1 MRKGNRFLALLLTV
15 VLLVSSLPLGAFA
28 VSVGETEMTDEAK
41 TIYDSFKD
49 NLVKSEVKTN
59 DGYIGTAVHLY
70 IYTDGQEAEGKRDV
84 IFYVINHGTERIG
97 QESDTSIVGS
107 YIDEG
112 YVVIVVDYLDD
123 ERAIS
128 PNIEH
133 SLAKL
138 RTYYMI
144 DKTGF
149 SGTNIT
155 VNTNYAYF
163 LPAGY
168 RLARDIVYWEQDK
181 HASYGTLNYI
191 MGAWND
197 YIAGQKTV
205 YYAYHTGDSS
215 CTFDHEA
222 NPDAECIAGAPQ
234 EIDGEVVAYSAGQKA
249 PTVSR
254 VEDCRKKD
262 GSPLDYRLRMDIVYP
277 SDPLYETPV
286 YAMAATQ
293 AEMHMHTCEDTSCHF
308 VGFTFNG
315 YTALTFDFVYV
326 PMARAD
332 HYGYF
337 SAFGTYAQNA
347 SKMARAAMR
356 CIRYY
361 GEQFGYNDELIGVAG
376 ISKGSPPPG
385 VLSVVGNAAM
395 PENQRFPE
403 DPNGDRFEGDTLD
416 ENGNVI
422 ATIEQPF
429 MTYEQGYDGTAD
441 YYGTD
446 ADKTGAISSEITVAY
461 CASGPG
467 AQWIYNGHL
476 KNQTYVP
483 TVISSGKND
492 EYSMWSWW
500 PGHESYYQN
509 NVTSPFLSMP
519 MENAGHDYPIYYD
532 DIRGFD
538 RYPQLINFFNYYL
551 KDDESQSE
559 VLWVQPL
566 EGSVGAS
573 VNTSL
578 KVQFLVP
585 VDTDTLSEITVTN
598 VTTGEDVGGEWSW
611 VNKMSGLYTF
621 TADNMEALT
630 EYRVDIPTTVKTYD
644 GENIGKA
651 YSRTFTTEG
660 EKAVRPVADTYV
672 SEANPDANYG
682 SADTVYIGG
691 SSDDERIYFAT
702 FNTEV
707 FEGVGKVELRLS
719 GNGLSLQDVQIYVLN
734 DYAIDESLTW
744 NTMPTLSE
752 KDLLGVFV
760 LPSDSEVK
768 MDLADLADRVSGET
782 FTLVFRN
789 NANNSHS
796 FSEDFSNVTLKR
808 DDSVENKVYSTA
820 NDNGGV
826 FAYTIGG
833 GGSPAIDS
841 TLGCMKYTCV
851 YNYGRLKIFDT
862 FSSSALTEFDI
873 GRKFLVSFRV
883 MTDHDGRVEYGVM
896 SANGGSRVSGYTGP
910 ASTYNQSF
918 YIPAGNGTV
927 NTVAN
932 EWKTVSFYVSI
943 DKTMVEQQVGLL
955 TLQTNSGSTTQQG
968 FWYDDITITEV
979 EPSSSLP
986 SLESDVATVALI
998 TQSLETGHAIADTY
1012 VSAYAPEQVNGS
1024 SASLFVNG
1032 GDEENV
1038 ILATYSK
1045 AHLADK
1051 DYAELTLSV
1060 DGTVDVNVYA
1070 IDGYTMDESTM
1081 NYSVFKTLNL
1091 DKAVLVGSYTLSD
1104 GLNKL
1109 DISKVID
1116 EIENNRFT
1124 LVIRATDKGGHSY
1137 AENFDSYEE
1146 GTVLPTGAES
1156 ATVSG
1161 ITHYY
1166 GFSDQYFYRGGG
1178 DTRDIAVTVDPDNA
1192 DNKVMYVT
1200 RDSKA
1205 FRFKLY
1211 NSMSHDELTS
1221 DDADTTYR
1229 ISFKVKSATEQNVGV
1244 AVGVVNSNG
1253 YSSSDFHKTVNTT
1266 GIGSDGWTS
1275 ITMDFCPAELAGAAN
1290 EPMFYIEMLTTS
1302 AGYYFDDL
1310 LVTEVGA
1317 TGAVVSANAGKS
1329 PMTVGG
1335 DNYKLPFADTFLSSK
1350 NPDRVAGSHSQLYI
1364 DAGQNLWAAS
1374 FYSKPLENK
1383 DYMELTL
1390 PVLNAADLPVNIYI
1404 LDGYSVKEDTLT
1416 YNKLLS
1422 EATLDD
1428 STLAGTATLRSG
1440 SNTLRVFDIS
1450 NRVKGEV
1457 FTVVLRASGANAHSY
1472 EETFESYSENAAIP
1486 WKNDA
1491 GTEKIDGVT
1500 YYYGFTGGYFCRK
1513 GATTTAIT
1521 AVTDPAD
1528 ETNRVIKTMRPS
1540 NGFRFKLFNALSYDL
1555 LTSADANTTYRLT
1568 FKVKSATENTNV
1580 DVMYGVIPSSGS
1592 TYISSKTTTS
1602 IGWEEWTEISFD
1614 YTLDGSLIGKST
1626 EPMFCLEPKTTNA
1639 YYYFD
1644 DIRVVEVVNGL
1655 EKGATVN
1662 AIESGN
1668 CGVRLSG
1675 VAIDGTLSEGYVSSL
1690 TPDRVMNGGD
1700 ALLAENGAESAEKLA
1715 FMSFAATD
1723 IRGMEQIIFNLPV
1736 ENDAAVR
1743 ASIYYIDNY
1752 WVDTNSLTYNSMPD
1766 FSDGYL
1772 GTYDLAKGTNKLD
1785 LAALAGKITGDVFT
1799 LVIRV
1804 EKSDY
1809 HIYEQTFDNMEID
1822 TSAADSATKSKTL
1835 TYNTSYNNT
1844 ATVDGTTHEYGFTS
1858 ESYFWRA
1865 GGAEA
1870 RLKVAVD
1877 PDDANNQV
1885 MTMVATQTYNR
1896 VKFYNALSHDDLTS
1910 ADANVTYRISFRAKS
1925 NSETGAMFVYG
1936 AMSTS
1941 GSTWYGGSKTAT
1953 VTNAGWTEISY
1964 DFTLGTNA
1972 TAASE
1977 PMFTLNPLVVGPIFY
1992 FDDFRIEVLSSD
2004 KKEHVA
2010 IITTEG
2016 MSFEDP
2022 NLGNEISIDLDD
2034 KITVLETTVHNTEA
2048 GEKDTV
2054 TDIFRVSDGSTTKSL
2069 LSMENDTGKLFF
2081 EMDGEKYYLHN
2092 NSGTTYFN
2100 ANDGELRVVAI
2111 YDDVNGTVRFA
2122 VNNLLASYTRD
2133 GVISVTDGLHII
2145 DGGLSGETTVRVFR
2159 RAGVGEVTFGELS
2172 YSVLKADTAEI
2183 IGVQKAISSN
2193 AVRILAGIDSLYYN
2207 KIGFTVELLDEN
2219 GDAVQ
2224 TQSVYSYNSVFTSIN
2239 VDGVEETAEALG
2251 YKYIACLVIYDIDS
2265 NGTIRVTPHVTLDG
2279 DNAGASVTYRVQY
2292 DGSLSIEK
2300 IN

>member
-15 VLLVSSLPLGAFA
+15 ILLVGSLPMSVFA
-28 VSVGETEMTDEAK
+28 VSVEETEMTDEAK
-41 TIYDSFKD
+41 TIYDTFKD

-70 IYTDGQEAEGKRDV
+70 LYTDGQEAEGKRDV

-97 QESDTSIVGS
+97 QESDTSIIGS
-107 YIDEG
+107 YIEEG
-112 YVVIVVDYLDD
+112 YVVIVVDYLND

-149 SGTNIT
+149 SSTNIT

-191 MGAWND
+191 MDAWND
-197 YIAGQKTV
+197 YIAGNYTV
-205 YYAYHTGDSS
+205 YYAYHTGDDT
-215 CTFDHEA
+215 CTFDHA
-222 NPDAECIAGAPQ
+222 TNADVSCIAGAPQ
-234 EIDGEVVAYSAGQKA
+234 EVDGKVVAYSAGHKA

-308 VGFTFNG
+308 VGFTFSG

-429 MTYEQGYDGTAD
+429 MTYEQGYDGTTD

-483 TVISSGKND
+483 TVISSGKGD
-492 EYSMWSWW
+492 EYGMWSWW
-500 PGHESYYQN
+500 SGHESYYQN
-509 NVTSPFLSMP
+509 SVTSPFLSMP

-566 EGSVGAS
+566 EGAEGAS
-573 VNTSL
+573 VNASI

-585 VDTDTLSEITVTN
+585 VDTDTLSEITVTD
-598 VTTGEDVGGEWSW
+598 VATGEAVGGKWSW

-644 GENIGKA
+644 GEYIGTA

-672 SEANPDANYG
+672 SEADPDTSYEA
-682 SADTVYIGG
+682 ADTVYISGNSG
-691 SSDDERIYFAT
+691 NERIYFAT
-702 FNTEV
+702 FNTKDL
-707 FEGVGKVELRLS
+707 EGVGRAELRLS

-734 DYAIDESLTW
+734 DYAVDETLTW

-760 LPSDSEVK
+760 LPSDADVK

-782 FTLVFRN
+782 FTLAFRN
-789 NANNSHS
+789 NANDSHS
-796 FSEDFSNVTLKR
+796 FNEDFGSVTLKK

-826 FAYTIGG
+826 LAYTVGG
-833 GGSPAIDS
+833 GGAPAIDS
-841 TLGCMKYTCV
+841 NLGCVKFTSP

-862 FSSSALTEFDI
+862 FSSSALTDSDV

-883 MTDHDGRVEYGVM
+883 MTDHDGKVEYGVM

-910 ASTYNQSF
+910 ASNYNQSF

-932 EWKTVSFYVSI
+932 EWQTVSFYVSI
-943 DKTMVEQQVGLL
+943 DKTVVEQQIGLL

-968 FWYDDITITEV
+968 FWYDDITVTEI
-979 EPSSSLP
+979 EPANAIP
-986 SLESDVATVALI
+986 SLESDIATVALI
-998 TQSLETGHAIADTY
+998 TETVQVGHAIADTY
-1012 VSAYAPEQVNGS
+1012 VSAYAPEKANGD
-1024 SASLFVNG
+1024 ATALFVNG

-1045 AHLADK
+1045 KHLSDK
-1051 DYAELTLSV
+1051 DYAELRLSVNTASSVNVDVYALDDYSV
-1060 DGTVDVNVYA
+1060 DGA
-1070 IDGYTMDESTM
+1070 TMTY
-1081 NYSVFKTLNL
+1081 NKFKTLDLAN
-1091 DKAVLVGSYTLSD
+1091 AVLVGNYTLVD
-1104 GLNKL
+1104 GENKL

-1124 LVIRATDKGGHSY
+1124 LVIRATATGGHSY
-1137 AENFDSYEE
+1137 AENFDAYEAGE
-1146 GTVLPTGAES
+1146 ILAPGSES
-1156 ATVSG
+1156 AKVDGT
-1161 ITHYY
+1161 TYYY
-1166 GFSDQYFYRGGG
+1166 GFSDEFFYRAGG
-1178 DTRDIAVTVDPDNA
+1178 DTRDVSVAVDPDNA
-1192 DNKVMYVT
+1192 ANKVMLVT
-1200 RDSKA
+1200 RESAA
-1205 FRFKLY
+1205 FRLKLY
-1211 NSMSHDELTS
+1211 NTMSHDALTV
-1221 DDADTTYR
+1221 DDANTTYR
-1229 ISFKVKSATEQNVGV
+1229 MSFKVKSACGKNVGV
-1244 AVGVVNSNG
+1244 AAGVMNANG
-1253 YSSSDFHKTVNTT
+1253 WSSSDYHKTENTT
-1266 GIGSDGWTS
+1266 GIGADGWTEIS
-1275 ITMDFCPAELAGAAN
+1275 VDFCPAELAGAAN
-1290 EPMFYIEMLTTS
+1290 EPLFYIEMLTTS
-1302 AGYYFDDL
+1302 AAYYFDDFM
-1310 LVTEVGA
+1310 VTEVGA
-1317 TGAVVSANAGKS
+1317 VGAVVSAEEGQS
-1329 PMTVGG
+1329 PMTVEGY
-1335 DNYKLPFADTFLSSK
+1335 NYKMPFADTFLSAAS
-1350 NPDRVAGSHSQLYI
+1350 PDLAMGGNNRTHLDGG
-1364 DAGQNLWAAS
+1364 DENLWAATFHS
-1374 FYSKPLENK
+1374 ALVKNK

-1390 PVLNAADLPVNIYI
+1390 PVVNDADVTVNAYI
-1404 LDGYSVKEDTLT
+1404 LDGYTVDEETLT
-1416 YNKLLS
+1416 YNGFMS
-1422 EATLDD
+1422 AVTLDE
-1428 STLAGTATLRSG
+1428 SNLAGKYTL
-1440 SNTLRVFDIS
+1440 
-1450 NRVKGEV
+1450 VKGENILRIFDIGNKVKSDV
-1457 FTVVLRASGANAHSY
+1457 FTVVLRVADSVTHSY
-1472 EETFESYSENAAIP
+1472 VMDFDEYAAGHRFNRYMNP
-1486 WKNDA
+1486 TTTNGYDSNYFYRLGGEMA
-1491 GTEKIDGVT
+1491 VT
-1500 YYYGFTGGYFCRK
+1500 YVTVVDDPNGSDNK
-1513 GATTTAIT
+1513 VLNVQPSAT
-1521 AVTDPAD
+1521 VVG
-1528 ETNRVIKTMRPS
+1528 RL
-1540 NGFRFKLFNALSYDL
+1540 KLYNALSHDAF
-1555 LTSADANTTYRLT
+1555 TSADKGKTYRFT
-1568 FKVKSATENTNV
+1568 VR
-1580 DVMYGVIPSSGS
+1580 VMCNQDSTSHIGIIPSSGS
-1592 TYISSKTTTS
+1592 TWTKKVNYTLTA
-1602 IGWEEWTEISFD
+1602 GEWKEMSVD
-1614 YTLDGSLIGKST
+1614 YTVT
-1626 EPMFCLEPKTTNA
+1626 EADTTATNHPMFSVEFKAGSDKL
-1639 YYYFD
+1639 YYFD
-1644 DIRVVEVVNGL
+1644 DMKVVEIANSK
-1655 EKGATVN
+1655 EKGAVIN
-1662 AIESGN
+1662 AIDSGA
-1668 CGVRLSG
+1668 CGIRING
-1675 VAIDGTLSEGYVSSL
+1675 ATIDGTLSEGYVSSL

-1700 ALLAENGAESAEKLA
+1700 ALLVENGAESAEKLA
-1715 FMSFAATD
+1715 FMSFAASD

-1736 ENDAAVR
+1736 DNDAAVR

-1752 WVDTNSLTYNSMPD
+1752 WADANSLTYNSMPD
-1766 FSDGYL
+1766 FEDGYL
-1772 GTYDLAKGTNKLD
+1772 GTYDLTKGTNKLD

-1799 LVIRV
+1799 LVIKA
-1804 EKSDY
+1804 EQSDY
-1809 HIYEQTFDNMEID
+1809 HIYEQTFDNMTVD
-1822 TSAADSATKSKTL
+1822 TAEAASSTKSATL

-1844 ATVDGTTHEYGFTS
+1844 ATVDGVTHEYGFTANN
-1858 ESYFWRA
+1858 YFWRA

-1877 PDDANNQV
+1877 PDDPDNQV
-1885 MTMVATQTYNR
+1885 MSMVATQTYNR

-1925 NSETGAMFVYG
+1925 NSETGAKFAYG

-1941 GSTWYGGSKTAT
+1941 GSTWYGGSKSAT

-1964 DFTLGTNA
+1964 DFTLGSNA
-1972 TAASE
+1972 TQAVE
-1977 PMFTLNPLVVGPIFY
+1977 PMFTINPQVVGPVFY

-2010 IITTEG
+2010 ELVTSEI
-2016 MSFEDP
+2016 SFEDP

-2034 KITVLETTVHNTEA
+2034 KITVLETTVHNVTV

-2054 TDIFRVSDGSTTKSL
+2054 TDIFRVSDGSMTKSL

-2092 NSGTTYFN
+2092 NSGTTYFT
-2100 ANDGELRVVAI
+2100 ANDGEIPVVAI

-2122 VNNLLASYTRD
+2122 VNGLLASYTKD
-2133 GVISVTDGLHII
+2133 GMISVTEGLRVI
-2145 DGGLSGETTVRVFR
+2145 DGGLSGDTTVRVFR
-2159 RAGVGEVTFGELS
+2159 RAGTGEVIFGELS
-2172 YSVLKADTAEI
+2172 STVLMADTAEI
-2183 IGVQKAISSN
+2183 IGVQKAISSD
-2193 AVRILAGIDSLYYN
+2193 AVRILAGIDSLYYH
-2207 KIGFTVELLDEN
+2207 KLGFTVEYLNEN

-2239 VDGVEETAEALG
+2239 VGGVEETAESLG
-2251 YKYIACLVIYDIDS
+2251 YNYIACLVISGINS

-2279 DNAGASVTYRVQY
+2279 DNAGASVTYRIQH
-2292 DGSLSIEK
+2292 DGGLTVEK
-2300 IN
+2300 ID